1 MKTKSLLFLT
11 SATLV
16 LSGCMTPAL
25 EFPSLKFPESW
36 ASNEKE
42 NLVEE
47 MDISHLK
54 NWWFNFND
62 STLNALIEKALENNP
77 DRKIAKSRIS
87 EVRAI
92 RKTTQASLFPEI
104 GFGAEGGRLNNGQAT
119 GNYYETGFDA
129 SFEVDI
135 FGVNRNRLDA
145 ADSRI
150 NSFEAQ
156 YQDISLTLIAEVARV
171 YADFRGAQKK
181 IVIANKNLI
190 IQKQTLAL
198 IRQQYGVGETP
209 LLDVERSESL
219 VNTTEAS
226 IPDFKSQADRARLQL
241 TVLTGMLP
249 KEVLPMIQVE
259 ADIASLR
266 IEPILISSASVL
278 NNRPDIRAS
287 IASLTEATSLSYSA
301 AASILP
307 TFSLSAFYGV
317 GKTALINS
325 ANIWTL
331 AGGTAV
337 SLLNFGKI
345 EGEIDA
351 SREREKQA
359 FENYRKTFLN
369 AIVEVESALVG
380 VIRLSA
386 QGISIDRAY
395 NNAENSLKLSQQLF
409 VEGEISFIDLL
420 DAQRTLNE
428 ADTARVSS
436 QQVQVNS
443 VISLYKAMGV
453 Y

>member
-1 MKTKSLLFLT
+1 MKTKSVLFLII
-11 SATLV
+11 ATLA
-16 LSGCMTPAL
+16 LSGCMTAAL

-36 ASNEKE
+36 ASNENQ

-47 MDISHLK
+47 VDISHLK

-62 STLNALIEKALENNP
+62 SSLNTLIEKMLVNNP
-77 DRKIAKSRIS
+77 DRNIAKSRIS
-87 EVRAI
+87 EARAI
-92 RKTTQASLFPEI
+92 RKTTQSSLFPEV

-156 YQDISLTLIAEVARV
+156 YQDISLTLISEVARV
-171 YADFRGAQKK
+171 YADFRAAQKK
-181 IVIANKNLI
+181 IAIANKNLI
-190 IQKQTLAL
+190 IQKKILSL
-198 IRQQYGVGETP
+198 IRQQYEVGETP
-209 LLDVERSESL
+209 LLDLERSESL

-226 IPDFKSQADRARLQL
+226 IPEFKSEADRARLQL
-241 TVLTGMLP
+241 TVLSG
-249 KEVLPMIQVE
+249 VLPAEILPIIQAD

-287 IASLTEATSLSYSA
+287 IASMTEATSLSYSA

-325 ANIWTL
+325 TNIWTL

-337 SLLNFGKI
+337 SLLNFGRI

-351 SREREKQA
+351 TREREKQA

-369 AIVEVESALVG
+369 AIVEVETALVG
-380 VIRLSA
+380 AIRLSA
-386 QGISIDRAY
+386 QRVSIDRAY
-395 NNAENSLKLSQQLF
+395 NNAENALKLSQQLY

-428 ADTARVSS
+428 VDTARVST